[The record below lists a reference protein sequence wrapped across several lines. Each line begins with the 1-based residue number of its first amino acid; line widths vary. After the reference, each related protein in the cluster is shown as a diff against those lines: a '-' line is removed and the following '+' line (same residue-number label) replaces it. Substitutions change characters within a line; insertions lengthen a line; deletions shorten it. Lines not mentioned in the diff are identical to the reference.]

1 MSTPPGPLT
10 RRDLRKSDDPAP
22 GAPARHAK
30 TLRSHRVARAVG
42 LVVVSATALGVG
54 LVGFTFLRLRS
65 NVTVLPSVTELIARP
80 TVPEGPEQPATD
92 DPLAGSAVNIVV
104 LGTDDRS
111 GENALLAGE
120 DPGGGSDTTLIVH
133 LPADRSRVDVVSIPR
148 DSRAQIPA
156 CHLDYNPEGP
166 VSRPQEA
173 KFNKAFDI
181 GWETGEPALA
191 AACTMSTIQTMTG
204 LTINAF
210 VIVDMAGFAQM
221 VDAVGG
227 VRVCVPEPLR
237 DTRYTGLDLA
247 AGWHDLQGVQALQY
261 VRARHIEGGDGLDP
275 TRIER
280 QQRFIGALLRRVL
293 SSDVLTSPLA
303 LAGFLDAATQSL
315 TVSSELGDA
324 TTQLG
329 LAWSL
334 RDLDATDITF
344 LTVPWEF
351 GSGGY
356 VDWTEDAALVWSR
369 LANDVP
375 LNSAAQAPA
384 APTQPDPAQPDLAQP
399 DPAQLDPAQPDPAQP
414 AGPPGQ
420 PSVEPDLPVRSAE
433 DPDEVLCG

>member
-1 MSTPPGPLT
+1 M
-10 RRDLRKSDDPAP
+10 
-22 GAPARHAK
+22 
-30 TLRSHRVARAVG
+30 G

-54 LVGFTFLRLRS
+54 LVGFTLLRLRS
-65 NVTVLPSVTELIARP
+65 NVTTLPSVTELIARP
-80 TVPEGPEQPATD
+80 THEGESEPEQPSTD
-92 DPLAGSAVNIVV
+92 DPLAGTAVNIVV

-133 LPADRSRVDVVSIPR
+133 LPADRSRADVVSIPR

-156 CHLDYNPEGP
+156 CHLDYNPDGP

-210 VIVDMAGFAQM
+210 VIVDMAGFADM

-237 DTRYTGLDLA
+237 DSRYTGLDLA
-247 AGWHDLQGVQALQY
+247 AGWHDLRGVQALQY
-261 VRARHIEGGDGLDP
+261 VRARHIDGGDGLDP

-303 LAGFLDAATQSL
+303 LAGFLDAATSSL
-315 TVSSELGDA
+315 TVSAELGD
-324 TTQLG
+324 TSTQLG
-329 LAWSL
+329 LGWSL

-369 LANDVP
+369 LASDVP
-375 LNSAAQAPA
+375 LNSAAQVPA
-384 APTQPDPAQPDLAQP
+384 APTQPEAADP
-399 DPAQLDPAQPDPAQP
+399 DPAQPDPAQP
-414 AGPPGQ
+414 DPVQPGPAVPPGAAPQ
-420 PSVEPDLPVRSAE
+420 APAEPDLPVRSAE